1 MTAVGVAVENTAY
14 HFDKEFTYF
23 LPPGMQAAPGCRVMV
38 PFGSGNRGRQGM
50 ILSLQSCEQPELLKP
65 VTAVLDQTPLLSA
78 EQLRMVPWLKERYF
92 CSLFDAVKL
101 LLPAGINFKIST
113 QYVLAAPKQEFP
125 EQNFSETERLLLSRL
140 SQKAAA
146 EEELLQLLSI

>member
-1 MTAVGVAVENTAY
+1 MEQMTAVGVAVENTAY

-113 QYVLAAPKQEFP
+113 
-125 EQNFSETERLLLSRL
+125 
-140 SQKAAA
+140 
-146 EEELLQLLSI
+146 